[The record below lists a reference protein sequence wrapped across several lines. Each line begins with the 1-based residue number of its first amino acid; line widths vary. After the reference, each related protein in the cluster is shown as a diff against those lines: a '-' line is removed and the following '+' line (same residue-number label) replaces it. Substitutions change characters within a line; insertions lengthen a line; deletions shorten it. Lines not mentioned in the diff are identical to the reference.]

1 MKTGRLLNLRTREIV
16 GEWVCK
22 ADSFWP
28 RFHGLLGRTG
38 LAQGEGLWLIPC
50 QQVHMLG
57 MKFAVSIWFID
68 STGHVCAIIDEL
80 QPWKIS
86 PRIREAKSVIEF
98 PARWGNDTKTLPG
111 DKLDWEEKFPL
122 G

>member
-1 MKTGRLLNLRTREIV
+1 MKSGRLLNQRTGQIV

-28 RFHGLLGRTG
+28 RFHGLLGRAS
-38 LAQGEGLWLIPC
+38 LAPGEGLWLIPC

-57 MKFAVSIWFID
+57 MRFAVSVWFLD
-68 STGHVCAIIDEL
+68 NNGHVCALIDEL

-86 PRIREAKSVIEF
+86 PCISVASSVIEF
-98 PARWGNDTKTLPG
+98 SAGWGNMTNTILG
-111 DKLDWEEKFPL
+111 DKITWQE
-122 G
+122 